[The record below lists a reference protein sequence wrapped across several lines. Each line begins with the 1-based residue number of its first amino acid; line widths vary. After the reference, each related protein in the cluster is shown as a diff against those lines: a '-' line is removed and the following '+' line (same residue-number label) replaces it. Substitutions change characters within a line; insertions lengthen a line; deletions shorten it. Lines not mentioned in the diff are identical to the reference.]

1 MREPR
6 ESAEETRRDPVSVR
20 LLMAAFLMVGLSA
33 CRSTTPSGPTG
44 GPTEM
49 REQGM
54 GEQPGT
60 MGGESWRAGSDRGL
74 TTIYFDY
81 DMSALRPD
89 AKDGLK
95 SNAGFLR
102 SNPGVAVVI
111 EGNCDERG
119 SEEYNLALGMRRAE
133 AAKRYL
139 MDLGIEAARLS
150 TISYGEERPAELGST
165 ETAWSKNRRD
175 DFKVRR

>member
-1 MREPR
+1 
-6 ESAEETRRDPVSVR
+6 
-20 LLMAAFLMVGLSA
+20 MAAFLMVGLAA
-33 CRSTTPSGPTG
+33 CRSTTPSAPTG

-49 REQGM
+49 REQGL
-54 GEQPGT
+54 GDRGT
-60 MGGESWRAGSDRGL
+60 MGGESWRPGSDSGL
-74 TTIYFDY
+74 STIYFDF

-95 SNAGFLR
+95 SNAGVLR
-102 SNPGVAVVI
+102 SNPSLAVVI

-150 TISYGEERPAELGST
+150 TISYGEERPAEPGSS
-165 ETAWSKNRRD
+165 EASWAKNRRD
-175 DFKVRR
+175 DFKARR

>member
-1 MREPR
+1 
-6 ESAEETRRDPVSVR
+6 
-20 LLMAAFLMVGLSA
+20 MAAILAVGLAA
-33 CRSTTPSGPTG
+33 CRSTTPSAPTG
-44 GPTEM
+44 GPSEM

-54 GEQPGT
+54 GEAAGSL
-60 MGGESWRAGSDRGL
+60 GGESWRAGSDAGL

-81 DMSALRPD
+81 DASALRPD

-95 SNAGFLR
+95 ANAGFLR
-102 SNPGVAVVI
+102 SNPGSGVLI

-139 MDLGIEAARLS
+139 MDLGIEGSRLT
-150 TISYGEERPAELGST
+150 TISYGEERPAEPGSS
-165 ETAWSKNRRD
+165 EAAWAKNRRD
-175 DFKVRR
+175 DFKIRR

>member
-1 MREPR
+1 M
-6 ESAEETRRDPVSVR
+6 SVR
-20 LLMAAFLMVGLSA
+20 LFMAAVLLVGLSA
-33 CRSTTPSGPTG
+33 CKSTTPSAPTG
-44 GPTEM
+44 GPAEM
-49 REQGM
+49 REQGL
-54 GEQPGT
+54 GERPE
-60 MGGESWRAGSDRGL
+60 GGGDSWRAGSDRGL

-81 DMSALRPD
+81 DMAALRTD

-102 SNPGVAVVI
+102 SNSGSGVVI

-139 MDLGIEAARLS
+139 MDLGIEASRLT
-150 TISYGEERPAELGST
+150 TISYGEERPAEMGSG
-165 ETAWSKNRRD
+165 EASWAKNRRD
-175 DFKVRR
+175 DFKLRR